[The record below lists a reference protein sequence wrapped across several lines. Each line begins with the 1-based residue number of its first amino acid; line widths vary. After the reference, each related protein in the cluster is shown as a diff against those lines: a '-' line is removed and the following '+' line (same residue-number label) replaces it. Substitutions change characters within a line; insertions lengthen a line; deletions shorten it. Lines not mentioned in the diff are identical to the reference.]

1 MCFSFLNMFNSTR
14 PGKRLHNT
22 NWKDPPFYSWEN
34 PRTFD
39 WVIFNSYL
47 NITRPGTS
55 RMKPS
60 RFRITGNS
68 IRTYRTMGFTHGQT
82 LRLCRKSCSHI
93 PRPVDS
99 YGTTGTSILY
109 FFFGGYPASN
119 SPTGIVDH
127 SVCFPRGPGPQTS
140 AEPRDVESF
149 CHRIL
154 NFFQVCKCQVISE
167 MPKSH
172 SPGPWKR
179 KLLLKWMWY
188 DIFICIPPYM
198 TPYIPPL
205 NEPTNQRYIHT
216 HHDS

>member
-22 NWKDPPFYSWEN
+22 NWTDPPFYSWEN

-39 WVIFNSYL
+39 WVIFNSYF

-60 RFRITGNS
+60 RFESPETRS
-68 IRTYRTMGFTHGQT
+68 VRTVPWVSHTVKHYGFVESHVVIYPGLWIPMGPRVPLFYRF
-82 LRLCRKSCSHI
+82 C
-93 PRPVDS
+93 
-99 YGTTGTSILY
+99 
-109 FFFGGYPASN
+109 FGGYPASN
-119 SPTGIVDH
+119 SSTGIVDP

-154 NFFQVCKCQVISE
+154 NSFRSVNARSYRKCQ
-167 MPKSH
+167 SH
-172 SPGPWKR
+172 TALGHERES
-179 KLLLKWMWY
+179 
-188 DIFICIPPYM
+188 CC
-198 TPYIPPL
+198 
-205 NEPTNQRYIHT
+205 
-216 HHDS
+216 